1 MEIVKKWGIAIL
13 CVVAL
18 IALFLPMATIET
30 TTDYEFLDSSTS
42 ISGFTVA
49 FQGYVCMVLIVGPVV
64 ILAADYIALAKKL
77 KAVLQAGVSVLGILL
92 TFVGYLQASKIAA
105 AGDAVGMGYADVE
118 ASLGIGGVLCL
129 ICYAGILVLTLLFQK
144 DELKKN
150 VEELKGLKEN

>member
-49 FQGYVCMVLIVGPVV
+49 FQGYVCLVLIVGPVV
-64 ILAADYIALAKKL
+64 ILEADYIELAKKI
-77 KAVLQAGVSVLGILL
+77 KAVVTLRKKFTQ
-92 TFVGYLQASKIAA
+92 
-105 AGDAVGMGYADVE
+105 
-118 ASLGIGGVLCL
+118 
-129 ICYAGILVLTLLFQK
+129 LLFYLVVIFLFNNPNTYTESFSVK
-144 DELKKN
+144 HIFFSLF
-150 VEELKGLKEN
+150 L